1 MRQAKTGQGKLTY
14 TEPRMAFT
22 VELKPE
28 VERALADQAAAR
40 GMDVPAY
47 AATLLEQAAQ
57 PAVSRLQDRT
67 PPRKPHR
74 PSCRKSLAQL
84 FAESPFRGLDLN
96 FERESDLGRDMQ
108 L

>member
-1 MRQAKTGQGKLTY
+1 MS
-14 TEPRMAFT
+14 FT

-47 AATLLEQAAQ
+47 AATVLEQAAQ
-57 PAVSRLQDRT
+57 PAAPEPQGRT
-67 PPRKPHR
+67 IQPNHQRPPG
-74 PSCRKSLAQL
+74 RKSLAQL
-84 FAESPFRGLDLN
+84 FADSPFRGLDLD
-96 FERESDLGRDMQ
+96 FEREPDLGRDIH